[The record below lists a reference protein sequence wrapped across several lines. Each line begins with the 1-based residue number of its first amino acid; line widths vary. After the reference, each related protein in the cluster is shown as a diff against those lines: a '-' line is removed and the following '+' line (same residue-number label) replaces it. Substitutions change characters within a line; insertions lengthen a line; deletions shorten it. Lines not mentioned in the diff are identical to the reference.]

1 MSLKVGVN
9 RYDDIFDQKGDAT
22 LPRLSPESINPYYRS
37 FVWGLG
43 DGQGTV
49 YAAGVHGQFIYVS
62 PSTGVVIAMYASWPN
77 ADGGSPGVGA
87 IAALAILESIK
98 NSI

>member
-1 MSLKVGVN
+1 MPS
-9 RYDDIFDQKGDAT
+9 
-22 LPRLSPESINPYYRS
+22 LSPESINPYYRS

-49 YAAGVHGQFIYVS
+49 SGAGVHGQFIYVS
-62 PSTGVVIAMYASWPN
+62 PSTGVVIAMYSSWPN
-77 ADGGSPGVGA
+77 ADGDPPGVGA